1 MSSLNDLVFL
11 SIFAG
16 LSFILSYFFLRLF
29 SKVAVKLNL
38 VDAPTS
44 RKSHKGE
51 IPLVGGISIFLATLF
66 PVLFCS
72 TCNFPHINWLLSL
85 SFFLLVIGIVDD
97 RIHLSSSIR
106 FVVQILLS
114 LGMVY
119 GAGNMLTSFGTIGFG
134 GEVLL
139 GIFAVPLTVFATV
152 GVINSMNMIDGL
164 DGLSGGLAFIAF
176 SFVAVMMFEAARIAE
191 FSFLL
196 IFLAAIF
203 GFLLSNA
210 RWFGRKKAS
219 VFLGDAGSTFIG
231 FVFAWVVIDGSQG
244 VDKVMSPVT
253 VLYFFALPLFDTV
266 GVMLRR
272 ILKRQ
277 SPFHPDHTHLHHI
290 FLRAGFTHKKTVKI
304 LHFIAIILGL
314 AGYLGYKLSISENAM
329 FFGFLALFALYFFS
343 MMRAWKIMKFLHTG
357 INVVIEND

>member
-1 MSSLNDLVFL
+1 M
-11 SIFAG
+11 
-16 LSFILSYFFLRLF
+16 
-29 SKVAVKLNL
+29 
-38 VDAPTS
+38 
-44 RKSHKGE
+44 
-51 IPLVGGISIFLATLF
+51 
-66 PVLFCS
+66 
-72 TCNFPHINWLLSL
+72 
-85 SFFLLVIGIVDD
+85 
-97 RIHLSSSIR
+97 
-106 FVVQILLS
+106 
-114 LGMVY
+114 
-119 GAGNMLTSFGTIGFG
+119 
-134 GEVLL
+134 
-139 GIFAVPLTVFATV
+139 PLTVFATV

-277 SPFHPDHTHLHHI
+277 SPFNPDHTHLHHI

-304 LHFIAIILGL
+304 LHFFAIILGL

-357 INVVIEND
+357 ANVVIEND